1 MKDIYLNTI
10 QISET
15 NYVDMSEVSN
25 KLFEEELVYLKRES
39 TNVYDENAIL
49 VTTNE
54 GYVLGYIPKSD
65 NFILRNLMD
74 NNKYIYGYIKSINDD
89 YTNIR
94 IDLYLSYEDVLE
106 EITDTLTLLSNN
118 YNSYLQ

>member
-1 MKDIYLNTI
+1 
-10 QISET
+10 
-15 NYVDMSEVSN
+15 
-25 KLFEEELVYLKRES
+25 
-39 TNVYDENAIL
+39 
-49 VTTNE
+49 
-54 GYVLGYIPKSD
+54 
-65 NFILRNLMD
+65 MD